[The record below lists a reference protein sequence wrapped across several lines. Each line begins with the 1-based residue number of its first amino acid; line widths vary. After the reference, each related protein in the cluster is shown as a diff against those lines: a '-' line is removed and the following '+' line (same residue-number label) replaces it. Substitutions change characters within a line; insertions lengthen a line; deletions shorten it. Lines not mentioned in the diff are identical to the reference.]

1 MKVEKF
7 VTGIIS
13 TNCYL
18 VINEDTKK
26 AVIIDPAACP
36 KKMMNY
42 IKENEYEVK
51 AILLTHGHFDHI
63 MGIDG
68 FLEEF
73 KVPVYVHEAD
83 EETMNDPGLNQ
94 SAVYTNGYTFAGAE
108 YLRDK
113 QTLDLIGYTFEVIHT
128 PGHTKG
134 CCCYYVASENVLF
147 SGDTLFYRSVGRT
160 DFANSS
166 MSDLI
171 HSLREKVFTLPDET
185 LVYPGHMGATKI
197 ADEKKYNPFV

>member
-1 MKVEKF
+1 MKVERF
-7 VTGIIS
+7 LTGIIS

-18 VINEDTKK
+18 VMNEETKK
-26 AVIIDPAACP
+26 AVIVDPAACP

-42 IKENEYEVK
+42 ITENGYEVE

-68 FLEEF
+68 FLEHF

-83 EETMNDPGLNQ
+83 EETMNDPALNQ
-94 SAVYTNGYTFAGAE
+94 SAVYTNGYTFGKAE

-113 QTLDLIGYTFEVIHT
+113 QTLELAGYTFEVIHT

-171 HSLREKVFTLPDET
+171 HSLRGKLFMLPDET
-185 LVYPGHMGATKI
+185 IVYPGHMGATKI
-197 ADEKKYNPFV
+197 GDEKKYNPFV